1 MGVGRSMGRRA
12 HPSTPLARKIL
23 DEPDITRVIDVNADA
38 NAVKCL
44 TRQVNAMPARRG
56 LVNHALLDVVYSP
69 PGSWIWSC
77 VSNALA
83 TTRAGWAP
91 VMNTFVRN
99 ALARGASIWAG
110 MAESTVDHI
119 PGMQASAAF

>member
-1 MGVGRSMGRRA
+1 MGVGRSMGRGA

-23 DEPDITRVIDVNADA
+23 DEPDIARVINIDADA

-56 LVNHALLDVVYSP
+56 LVNHALLNVVYAS
-69 PGSWIWSC
+69 PGSWVWPS
-77 VSNALA
+77 VGNALA
-83 TTRAGWAP
+83 TARAGWDP
-91 VMNTFVRN
+91 VMNAFVRN
-99 ALARGASIWAG
+99 ALARGASIWTG
-110 MAESTVDHI
+110 MAEATVDHI

>member
-1 MGVGRSMGRRA
+1 MGVGRSMGRGA

-44 TRQVNAMPARRG
+44 TRQVNAMPARWR

-69 PGSWIWSC
+69 PGSWIWSR

-83 TTRAGWAP
+83 TARI
-91 VMNTFVRN
+91 MNAFVRN
-99 ALARGASIWAG
+99 ALARGASIRAG